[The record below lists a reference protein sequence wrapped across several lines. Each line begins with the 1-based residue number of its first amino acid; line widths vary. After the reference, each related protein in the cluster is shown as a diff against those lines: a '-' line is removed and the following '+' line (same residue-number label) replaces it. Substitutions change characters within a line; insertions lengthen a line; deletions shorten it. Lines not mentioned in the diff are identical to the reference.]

1 MSKKSNTETETE
13 VSENLVE
20 QSELDGLSSES
31 STSEVTESKSV
42 VTSTAT
48 TVKVNTVAKTAV
60 KSNQKM
66 NVTRFLLY
74 YPQDVYIS
82 ALLKRRY
89 PKNYFTV
96 DEWFQRIE
104 EILNTPIYS

>member
-1 MSKKSNTETETE
+1 MSKKSNSTSETEAE

-20 QSELDGLSSES
+20 QSELEGLTTES
-31 STSEVTESKSV
+31 AAEEVESKSV
-42 VTSTAT
+42 TTS